1 MRPLALALV
10 LLAVVAGCGGSKQAD
25 VPDTALLTGVRA
37 APQEV
42 VFEFASPP
50 LDVTARFRPESS
62 IAEAGSGA
70 KVDVRGDTF
79 LVVTFTPAA
88 TADIAGEAV
97 VLTYK
102 GPKRLAPRGLGP
114 VQEVVKIGDFEAQLD
129 WVIGLSGRAAYDVAR
144 DGDRVTVT
152 FAG

>member
-1 MRPLALALV
+1 MRPLALALALV
-10 LLAVVAGCGGSKQAD
+10 ALLAGCGGSKQAA
-25 VPDTALLTGVRA
+25 VPTTALLTDVRA

-42 VFEFASPP
+42 VFEFESPP
-50 LDVTARFRPESS
+50 GDVTTRFRPESQ
-62 IAEAGSGA
+62 IAESGSGA

-88 TADIAGEAV
+88 TADIAGEQL

-129 WVIGLSGRAAYDVAR
+129 WVIGLSRRATFDVTR
-144 DGDRVTVT
+144 DGSRVTVT